1 MRSGRRSLMLAII
14 RGNAMT
20 KNMTLFSRLTH
31 DFDTNAPLIVLENL
45 PFYKGA
51 TFTSDQ
57 LRRLAAKLIMVADEA
72 DKGHSGEFKNG
83 GQLEEYYQVRD
94 YESTLEFQDNEENFD
109 GES

>member
-1 MRSGRRSLMLAII
+1 MKQT
-14 RGNAMT
+14 NC
-20 KNMTLFSRLTH
+20 TLFSRLSR

-51 TFTSDQ
+51 TMTPDQ
-57 LRRLAAKLIMVADEA
+57 LRRLAHKLLMVADEA
-72 DKGHSGEFKNG
+72 IKGDAGEFKDG
-83 GQLEEYYQVRD
+83 SQIEEYYQVCD

>member
-1 MRSGRRSLMLAII
+1 MLVTI

-45 PFYKGA
+45 PFYRNA
-51 TFTSDQ
+51 TMTSDQ
-57 LRRLAAKLIMVADEA
+57 LRRLAQKLLAIVEEA

-83 GQLEEYYQVRD
+83 GQIEEYYQVCD
-94 YESTLEFQDNEENFD
+94 YESTLEFQDNEENFAD
-109 GES
+109 VDE